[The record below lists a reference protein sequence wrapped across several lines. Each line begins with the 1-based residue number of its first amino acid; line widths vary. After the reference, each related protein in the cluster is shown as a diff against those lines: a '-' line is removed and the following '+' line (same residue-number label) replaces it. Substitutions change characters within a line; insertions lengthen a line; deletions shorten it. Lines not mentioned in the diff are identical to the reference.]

1 MIDLRDLREHPDRYR
16 TGALHKNVTVD
27 FERLLAL
34 DASKRDLQTRQESLR
49 AEQNRL
55 ARETGP
61 KIGQLM
67 GALKKAEGG
76 EQAGIQAE
84 IDAIKAA
91 PAQLKAEI
99 QELDTQLTAIEPE
112 LAALLLAVPQP
123 ADDDVPVGQG
133 AEDNIALRHWAPDG
147 WDPKKSFAEN
157 KGFAPKTHLE
167 LCESLGLVDYA
178 RGVKLAGS
186 RSYFLTG
193 DGMRLHQA
201 VLRYALDFMANKHGF
216 TPMSVPVLVREE
228 AMVGTGFFPGGRA
241 QSYLIDETRRW
252 QIETDEPDSV
262 AGLAE
267 PGASESKG
275 NDLYLTGTGEVGLMG
290 LHMNEILDES
300 DLPRRYVTVSTCFRR
315 EAGAAGKDTAGLYRV
330 HQFDKVEQVVIC
342 RADETESRDWHRKMI
357 VFVEELLQSLD
368 LPYRLLQCCTGDLG
382 VKNADMI
389 DIECWMPGRGEVGP
403 DGVPTGAYSETHS
416 ASRLYDFQARR
427 LNMRYRPGGE
437 AGKGPTTI
445 CHSLNN
451 TVAASPRLLIPIL
464 EMYQN
469 ADGSVTIPVALRP
482 HMNGQERIG

>member
-1 MIDLRDLREHPDRYR
+1 MIDLRDLRERPDRYR
-16 TGALHKNVTVD
+16 TGALRKHVGVD
-27 FERLLAL
+27 VDRLIEL
-34 DASKRDLQTRQESLR
+34 DALRRDLQGRQETLR

-55 ARETGP
+55 AKETGP

-67 GALKKAEGG
+67 GALKKAAEG
-76 EQAGIQAE
+76 ERASIQAE

-91 PAQLKAEI
+91 PAALKAEI
-99 QELDTQLTAIEPE
+99 QDLEGQLAEIEPE
-112 LAALLLAVPQP
+112 FRDLLLAVPQP
-123 ADDDVPVGQG
+123 PDDDVPVGAG
-133 AEDNIALRHWAPDG
+133 AEDNVELRHWSPEG
-147 WDPKKSFAEN
+147 WDAGKSFETN
-157 KGFAPKTHLE
+157 KGFAPWTHLE
-167 LCESLGLVDYA
+167 LCERLGLVDYA

-201 VLRYALDFMANKHGF
+201 ILRYALDFMVNSHGF
-216 TPMSVPVLVREE
+216 APMSVPVLVREE

-252 QIETDEPDSV
+252 QIEADEAE
-262 AGLAE
+262 AGDA
-267 PGASESKG
+267 GESKG

-290 LHMNEILDES
+290 LHMNEILDEAM
-300 DLPRRYVTVSTCFRR
+300 LPLRYVTVSTCFRR

-342 RADETESRDWHRKMI
+342 RADETESREWHRRMI
-357 VFVEELLQSLD
+357 GFVEELLQSLG

-389 DIECWMPGRGEVGP
+389 DIECWMPGRGEVV
-403 DGVPTGAYSETHS
+403 DGSPVGAYSETHS
-416 ASRLYDFQARR
+416 ASRLYDFQTRR

-437 AGKGPTTI
+437 AGKGQTTI

-451 TVAASPRLLIPIL
+451 TVAASPRLMIPIL

-469 ADGSVTIPVALRP
+469 EDGSVTIPEVLRV
-482 HMNGQERIG
+482 HMNGQTRIG